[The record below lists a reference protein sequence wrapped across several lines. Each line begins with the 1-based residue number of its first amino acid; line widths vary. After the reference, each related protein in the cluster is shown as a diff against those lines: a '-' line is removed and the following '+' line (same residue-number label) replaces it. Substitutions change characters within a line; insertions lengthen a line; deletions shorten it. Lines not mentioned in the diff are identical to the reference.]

1 MDNPDYNAPLVL
13 HEQDVQSHLDGDEVV
28 RRFFRTGK
36 LNFSVSTLKPG
47 GKSSV
52 DPGHTDAHEIGYI
65 IQGVIRIE
73 FPGLGQS
80 FRLEAGDCVFIPE
93 REPHTLYNVGTETAR
108 MTWSTAPNL
117 GRPVPGSA

>member
-1 MDNPDYNAPLVL
+1 
-13 HEQDVQSHLDGDEVV
+13 
-28 RRFFRTGK
+28 
-36 LNFSVSTLKPG
+36 
-47 GKSSV
+47 V
-52 DPGHTDAHEIGYI
+52 DPGHTGAHEIGYI

-80 FRLEAGDCVFIPE
+80 FRLEAGDFVFIPE

-117 GRPVPGSA
+117 GRPAPGPQHPAAIVGAALSPCVPTNCRSGILSLPKVDSNSSPFDP